1 MGRHSCGGWD
11 QEASRRRLF
20 NPAGRSSAENETR
33 GFEPLPAEPAG
44 FLFHHLS
51 HSVGRL
57 ASEVWTPPL
66 DVHDF
71 PNPRLSHHDCG
82 AKG

>member
-1 MGRHSCGGWD
+1 
-11 QEASRRRLF
+11 
-20 NPAGRSSAENETR
+20 
-33 GFEPLPAEPAG
+33 
-44 FLFHHLS
+44 
-51 HSVGRL
+51 
-57 ASEVWTPPL
+57 VWTPPL